1 MYITAQTILSA
12 VALTSAVTP
21 IVGVL
26 FAIYHWYQWSVP
38 FDFMVDNPAFLLYNP
53 VFDSLRED

>member
-38 FDFMVDNPAFLLYNP
+38 FDFMVDNPAFLLYNN
-53 VFDSLRED
+53 L